1 MGKIGN
7 DNEANWR
14 AAAGRPE
21 LRRGGCRA
29 SGHFL
34 GRGLPIGNSLAEPS
48 VPVILWQRILP
59 LGSAATART
68 PVPTPGEWS
77 EMRNPMAQQAG
88 GRNVEASD
96 RSPGDADS
104 RLHLDECR
112 RSSSPGSSFSTL
124 VRETARVAGVEFRAL
139 AVRALLHLPRV
150 ASHRGWVAS
159 WQAQRN

>member
-1 MGKIGN
+1 
-7 DNEANWR
+7 
-14 AAAGRPE
+14 
-21 LRRGGCRA
+21 
-29 SGHFL
+29 
-34 GRGLPIGNSLAEPS
+34 
-48 VPVILWQRILP
+48 
-59 LGSAATART
+59 
-68 PVPTPGEWS
+68 
-77 EMRNPMAQQAG
+77 MRNPMAQQAG

-159 WQAQRN
+159 WQAQRELKISAERSQ